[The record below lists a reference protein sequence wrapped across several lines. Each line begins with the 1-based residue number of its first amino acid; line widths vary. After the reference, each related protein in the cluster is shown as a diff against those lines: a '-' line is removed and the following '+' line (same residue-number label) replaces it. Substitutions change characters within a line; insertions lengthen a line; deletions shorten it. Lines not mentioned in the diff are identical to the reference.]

1 MSVRKVQRG
10 MVKRLAT
17 SAALL
22 AVSSLGAVA
31 GEYNLA
37 ASGNTTVTVPGAV
50 GGNAI
55 FADNWTQP
63 TGTGVFDPFLT
74 IDSNGQ
80 TSTGGTYIEQ
90 GYNTSG
96 FDRMYLDQLRPQ
108 WNNLLRLGDLAQID
122 RNGTLYYA
130 FVLDSNEPGNQN
142 RMISIDNVRIYTGAD
157 NTANV
162 GNDTTKLNQLGTLR
176 WAMNDPLTTG
186 TTPPDLN
193 GFNVENWVKLD
204 SNQENIGH
212 ANVNGGSGQSDMIL
226 YVPVSAFGNAAAS
239 DYVWFYNL
247 NGVHYSADRALAA
260 DSGYEEW
267 RAVVGPQT
275 VPDGGSTLALLG
287 SAFTLFGLFAR
298 RFKAGKA

>member
-1 MSVRKVQRG
+1 MIVLK
-10 MVKRLAT
+10 KREIGKLLIAPV
-17 SAALL
+17 ALL
-22 AVSSLGAVA
+22 AASNVIA

-37 ASGNTTVTVPGAV
+37 ASGNTTLNVPGAV
-50 GGNAI
+50 GGTAI
-55 FADNWTQP
+55 FADNWQQP

-108 WNNLLRLGDLAQID
+108 WNNLLKVGDLAKID
-122 RNGTLYYA
+122 KNGTLYYA
-130 FVLDSNEPGNQN
+130 FVLDANEPGNQN
-142 RMISIDNVRIYTGAD
+142 RMISIDNVRVYTSAAD
-157 NTANV
+157 NTATV
-162 GNDTTKLNQLGTLR
+162 GNDTTKLGQLGTLR
-176 WAMNDPLTTG
+176 WAMNEPLSAG

-212 ANVNGGSGQSDMIL
+212 SNVNGGSGMSDMVVYI
-226 YVPVSAFGNAAAS
+226 PVSAFGTAANS

-247 NGVHYSADRALAA
+247 NGVHYSADRTLAA

-287 SAFTLFGLFAR
+287 SAFTLFGLFAH
-298 RFKAGKA
+298 RFKAAKA